1 MKQLHDY
8 GEVSFDY
15 EDYAIGG
22 KMITVKVTVPD
33 ETFTNAMRDDQTRQ
47 EVRRM
52 LVEQIASVILD
63 RKLCDITQMKDV
75 TLTTT
80 VAARCYVAPNEQVR
94 LLRKVVAK

>member
-22 KMITVKVTVPD
+22 KMITVKVSVPD